1 MTDAPEDPGAALAVA
16 KLRRERIRAALAAE
30 RKVEPAVAGMSGAA
44 APETAAAPAPAAP
57 AAAAKAA
64 RAKRMGTKAPADE
77 PFVKQWRDDCPVQV
91 LGHCGGTFYLLDGA
105 GQFVELTRDKLV
117 HAQLRGVFL
126 EHIPY
131 LWEHYPRW
139 KATGDDY
146 KRVGWRPEMVAES
159 LIVAASAAGVIDPS
173 KMVRGRGAW
182 RGDGGELIL
191 HCGDRVI
198 VGPKLDGEERAPVIV
213 APGRVGARVYP
224 RGVEVPLPFPDPVP
238 AEDSPADELL
248 KLLKTWQWARGEVDA
263 LFLLGWIGAAL
274 IGGALKWRPVVWITG
289 GRGTGKSTLWRL
301 VTDIIGE
308 SGILAVADTSAAGI
322 WQTLKIST
330 LPVVVDELENEA
342 DGRRVAAVI
351 KLAREAA
358 SGTKSLRGG
367 ADHQAVEFVIRSCFA
382 FLSIIVPP
390 LPSQD
395 RSRIALLEL
404 GRLPAQAPVP
414 ELDAEKLAMIGAKL
428 RRRLLDQWWRFNGLL
443 ETWRA
448 TLEQHGHSARG
459 ADQFGTLMAIADLLR
474 HDEGDAFDIE
484 AIAQKID
491 AAGMSEVAD
500 DVDDARA
507 MLGHLLNQVVDPWRN
522 GTRSALYEY
531 VARVVSEPA
540 QGELQ
545 GEQEERV
552 TAEQNAARALSLHGL
567 QVTDALGKVK
577 LARTHLAIANQH
589 PALLGIF
596 AGTHW
601 AGRAGTTGPWVQA
614 AKRLD
619 GAAPSANTVSFAGG
633 AQRAVLVPLDTVLG
647 RARTRSPADDA
658 GASVPASAPA
668 PEPKGGRQ

>member
-1 MTDAPEDPGAALAVA
+1 MTDAPDDPGTAAAID
-16 KLRRERIRAALAAE
+16 KLRRARIRAALAAE
-30 RKVEPAVAGMSGAA
+30 RKVEPPGAA
-44 APETAAAPAPAAP
+44 AAAEPAAAPAEAAP
-57 AAAAKAA
+57 KAKKP
-64 RAKRMGTKAPADE
+64 RAPKRTGVPPDAGDGDDY
-77 PFVKQWRDDCPVQV
+77 VKPWRDDCPVQV

-131 LWEHYPRW
+131 LWQHYPRW
-139 KATGDDY
+139 KAVKEGMFE
-146 KRVGWRPEMVAES
+146 RVGWRPEQVAES

-198 VGPKLDGEERAPVIV
+198 VGPKLDGAEREPVVV

-238 AEDSPADELL
+238 AEQSPADELL
-248 KLLKTWQWARGEVDA
+248 ALLKTWQWARGEVDA

-301 VTDIIGE
+301 VTEIIGE

-404 GRLPAQAPVP
+404 GRLPAHAPVP
-414 ELDAEKLAMIGAKL
+414 ELDGEKLAIIGAKL

-531 VARVVSEPA
+531 VARVVAEPA

-619 GAAPSANTVSFAGG
+619 GAAPSQNTVSFAGG

-647 RARTRSPADDA
+647 RGRGGATASAA
-658 GASVPASAPA
+658 GGETAPSVPAPG
-668 PEPKGGRQ
+668 PEGGRQ